1 MTTIVDSNLPVARPS
16 WDHSRLE
23 SRIVHLGCG
32 AFHRAHQALY
42 THHLL
47 ESTDSDWGICEV
59 NLMPGNDRVLIENL
73 KKQQL
78 LYTVAEKG
86 AESTELKIIGS
97 MKEALH
103 PEIDGCEGILNAMA
117 RPQTAIVSLTVTEKG
132 YCADAASGQLDL
144 NNPLIKHD
152 LENPTTPKSAIGYIV
167 EALRLRREKGLKAFT
182 VMSCDNVREN
192 GHVAKVAVLGLAQ
205 ARDPQ
210 LAAWIE
216 ENVTFPCTMVDRI
229 VPAATP
235 ETLQEI
241 ADQLGVY
248 DPCAIACEPFRQWV
262 IEDNFVNG
270 RPDWDKV
277 GAQFVAD
284 VVPFEMMKL
293 RMLNGSHSFLAYLG
307 YLGGY
312 ETIADTMTNE
322 DYRKAAFALMMQ
334 EQAPT
339 LSMPEGTDLNAYAML
354 LIERFSNP
362 SLRHRTWQIAMDG
375 SQKLPQRLLDPVR
388 LHLKNGGSWR
398 HLALGVAGWMRY
410 TQGVDEQGNAI
421 DVVDPM
427 LADFQK
433 INAQYQGAERVKAL
447 LGLSGIFAD
456 DLPQNA
462 DFVGAVTTAYQ
473 QLSERGARAS
483 VAAL

>member
-1 MTTIVDSNLPVARPS
+1 M
-16 WDHSRLE
+16 
-23 SRIVHLGCG
+23 
-32 AFHRAHQALY
+32 
-42 THHLL
+42 
-47 ESTDSDWGICEV
+47 
-59 NLMPGNDRVLIENL
+59 LIENL

-152 LENPTTPKSAIGYIV
+152 LENPTAPKSAIGYIV

-235 ETLQEI
+235 ETIQEI

-312 ETIADTMTNE
+312 ETIADTVTNPA
-322 DYRKAAFALMMQ
+322 YRKAAFALMMQ

-339 LSMPEGTDLNAYAML
+339 LSMPEGTDLNAYATL

-388 LHLKNGGSWR
+388 LHLQNGGSWR

-427 LADFQK
+427 LAEFQK
-433 INAQYQGAERVKAL
+433 INAQYQGADRVKAL

-462 DFVGAVTTAYQ
+462 DFVGAVTAAYQ
-473 QLSERGARAS
+473 QLCERGAREC

>member
-32 AFHRAHQALY
+32 AFHRAHRALY

-152 LENPTTPKSAIGYIV
+152 LENPTAPKSAIGYIV

-293 RMLNGSHSFLAYLG
+293 RMLNGSHSFWR
-307 YLGGY
+307 
-312 ETIADTMTNE
+312 TSVTS
-322 DYRKAAFALMMQ
+322 AAMKLL
-334 EQAPT
+334 PT
-339 LSMPEGTDLNAYAML
+339 P
-354 LIERFSNP
+354 
-362 SLRHRTWQIAMDG
+362 
-375 SQKLPQRLLDPVR
+375 
-388 LHLKNGGSWR
+388 
-398 HLALGVAGWMRY
+398 
-410 TQGVDEQGNAI
+410 
-421 DVVDPM
+421 
-427 LADFQK
+427 
-433 INAQYQGAERVKAL
+433 
-447 LGLSGIFAD
+447 
-456 DLPQNA
+456 
-462 DFVGAVTTAYQ
+462 
-473 QLSERGARAS
+473 
-483 VAAL
+483 

>member
-1 MTTIVDSNLPVARPS
+1 MGSFSSGITHCA
-16 WDHSRLE
+16 SRL
-23 SRIVHLGCG
+23 R
-32 AFHRAHQALY
+32 AFHRAHRALY

-59 NLMPGNDRVLIENL
+59 NLMPCNDRVLIENL
-73 KKQQL
+73 KTATAVHRGGKRRGKHR
-78 LYTVAEKG
+78 AENYRFDERSAASGNRRLRRYSQRDG
-86 AESTELKIIGS
+86 AS
-97 MKEALH
+97 A
-103 PEIDGCEGILNAMA
+103 DGDCLSDGHG
-117 RPQTAIVSLTVTEKG
+117 KG

-152 LENPTTPKSAIGYIV
+152 LENPTAPKSAIGYIV

-293 RMLNGSHSFLAYLG
+293 RMLNGSHSFPG
-307 YLGGY
+307 VP
-312 ETIADTMTNE
+312 
-322 DYRKAAFALMMQ
+322 R
-334 EQAPT
+334 
-339 LSMPEGTDLNAYAML
+339 
-354 LIERFSNP
+354 
-362 SLRHRTWQIAMDG
+362 
-375 SQKLPQRLLDPVR
+375 LPRRL
-388 LHLKNGGSWR
+388 
-398 HLALGVAGWMRY
+398 
-410 TQGVDEQGNAI
+410 
-421 DVVDPM
+421 
-427 LADFQK
+427 
-433 INAQYQGAERVKAL
+433 
-447 LGLSGIFAD
+447 
-456 DLPQNA
+456 
-462 DFVGAVTTAYQ
+462 
-473 QLSERGARAS
+473 
-483 VAAL
+483 